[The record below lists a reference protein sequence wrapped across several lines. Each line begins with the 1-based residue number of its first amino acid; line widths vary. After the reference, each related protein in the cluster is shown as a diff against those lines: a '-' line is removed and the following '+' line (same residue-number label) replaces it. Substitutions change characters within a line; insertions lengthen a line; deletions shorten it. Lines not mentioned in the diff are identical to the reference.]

1 MAIGEKIPN
10 GSYWKLL
17 SMLYLLS
24 SSGNK
29 CTENHMQ
36 TYGSY
41 MNTWRN
47 ISKQEI
53 IRNYAWRHVAW
64 SKRKKT
70 WAAQI
75 SESVTAG

>member
-29 CTENHMQ
+29 WTENHMQ

-53 IRNYAWRHVAW
+53 IG
-64 SKRKKT
+64 
-70 WAAQI
+70 
-75 SESVTAG
+75 SVSYTIKECY